1 MDRRVNT
8 RGSYSDAVLQ
18 QWAKQCVEW
27 QKRNKEVYIYFDN
40 DEKGYAAFNA
50 RQLLQMIGNE

>member
-50 RQLLQMIGNE
+50 RKL